1 MKIPNLADYTPEQL
15 NSYVASLPNELM
27 GKVIFELVLIL
38 YDSPDRVSEAR
49 SICQICR
56 MLRLVGL

>member
-27 GKVIFELVLIL
+27 GKVIF
-38 YDSPDRVSEAR
+38 
-49 SICQICR
+49 
-56 MLRLVGL
+56 